1 MRKEAVICIII
12 VFAIVLGN
20 VITHNYTVD
29 SVKDISEKLENLR
42 QEAIKSPSQIEDEK
56 IEKSISEIENSWDVR
71 HNKLAYFI
79 EHTEIEKVENNLT
92 SLKSFIET
100 KNYSDAISELDKAN
114 FLLKHIEDKYA
125 ISLENIF

>member
-1 MRKEAVICIII
+1 MRKEAVICLII
-12 VFAIVLGN
+12 VIAIVIGN
-20 VITHNYTVD
+20 WITHNYTVE
-29 SVKDISEKLENLR
+29 SVKDISGKLEELR
-42 QEAIKSPSQIEDEK
+42 NETIKDPSQIEDEK
-56 IEKSISEIENSWDVR
+56 IEKSLSEIESSWDVR
-71 HNKLAYFI
+71 HNKLSYFI

-92 SLKSFIET
+92 SVRSFIET

>member
-12 VFAIVLGN
+12 VIAILIGN
-20 VITHNYTVD
+20 MITHNYTVE
-29 SVKDISEKLENLR
+29 SVSDMSEKLKTLR
-42 QEAIKSPSQIEDEK
+42 EEAIKDPSQIEDKK
-56 IEKSISEIENSWDVR
+56 IEKNLSEIEDSWDVR
-71 HNKLAYFI
+71 HNKLSYFI

-92 SLKSFIET
+92 SVRSFIET

-125 ISLENIF
+125 FSLENIF